1 MAKALTLTKDNIVK
15 SAVKL
20 INSEGWES
28 LNARS
33 LAKHIGISTK
43 PLYRI
48 YGSMDEIK
56 SDVLAEIYHQ
66 YDEFINSKIDSKKAL
81 ITLCI
86 AYVEFANDYKNL
98 FVSLFLSD
106 NLKWKKIEDVFDEKW
121 NQSTIINLVN
131 KHSFSFE
138 EAKELFPGLKHGIIN
153 SDYSIQDYATYKT
166 LLSECIEKNP
176 EVNEAFKKAGVETH
190 NSEEIFNTYINK
202 QPMLGFGKYY
212 TGLKQYTAEVLG
224 ISEKEAGEKLVITDN
239 TRNVLNKINMM
250 VMEQQISKNEPLL
263 QYHITTI
270 LKIIKQVL

>member
-1 MAKALTLTKDNIVK
+1 MVAKALTLTKDNIVK

-20 INSEGWES
+20 INAEGWES

-56 SDVLAEIYHQ
+56 TDVLAEIYHQ

-98 FVSLFLSD
+98 FISLFLSD

-131 KHSFSFE
+131 KHSFTFD
-138 EAKELFPGLKHGIIN
+138 EAKELFLNMWLYSNGL
-153 SDYSIQDYATYKT
+153 ATLIATNQIKLDEEKIMIRLVKIYKS
-166 LLSECIEKNP
+166 L
-176 EVNEAFKKAGVETH
+176 
-190 NSEEIFNTYINK
+190 
-202 QPMLGFGKYY
+202 
-212 TGLKQYTAEVLG
+212 
-224 ISEKEAGEKLVITDN
+224 
-239 TRNVLNKINMM
+239 
-250 VMEQQISKNEPLL
+250 
-263 QYHITTI
+263 
-270 LKIIKQVL
+270 IK